1 MAAGP
6 IEKTVMPEIEEV
18 NRLAFVPTI
27 LDVVCRTTGMGF
39 AAIARVTEHR
49 WIACAV
55 KDEISFGLRPGG
67 ELDVKTTICDEI
79 RASSTPVVID
89 DVTTDPVYC
98 GHPTAALYG
107 FKSYISMPIFRDDG
121 SFFGTL
127 CAIDPKPAH
136 VTRPE
141 VVGMFRLFAD
151 LIGHHL
157 DSGDRLAESERRLA
171 EQTKL
176 HELRDQF
183 IAVLGHDLRNPL
195 AAIQAGVRHLQRTN
209 LDDGARTTATL
220 IDASVRRMAELIQN
234 VLDFA
239 RGRLGTGLLVSPGL
253 DVDVAPTLRQV
264 VSELQ
269 QAWPERTIR
278 AGLDVAHVVN
288 CDAGRIGQ
296 LLSNL
301 IANALTHGTRNGPV
315 DVAAASDPQRF
326 TITVSNQGE
335 IPSDA
340 VDQLFEPFTRS
351 RAEGSQEGLGL
362 GLYICAEIA
371 KAHGGSLTARSDAGT
386 TTFTFQMP
394 TRSAN

>member
-1 MAAGP
+1 M
-6 IEKTVMPEIEEV
+6 
-18 NRLAFVPTI
+18 
-27 LDVVCRTTGMGF
+27 
-39 AAIARVTEHR
+39 
-49 WIACAV
+49 
-55 KDEISFGLRPGG
+55 
-67 ELDVKTTICDEI
+67 
-79 RASSTPVVID
+79 
-89 DVTTDPVYC
+89 
-98 GHPTAALYG
+98 YG
-107 FKSYISMPIFRDDG
+107 FQSYISMPIFRADG
-121 SFFGTL
+121 RSSAR
-127 CAIDPKPAH
+127 CAPSTPSRRSLN
-136 VTRPE
+136 TPE
-141 VVGMFRLFAD
+141 IVGMFTPVRRP
-151 LIGHHL
+151 
-157 DSGDRLAESERRLA
+157 DRPPSRRARSPGRERAAPRWTSA
-171 EQTKL
+171 RAR
-176 HELRDQF
+176 ELREQF

-301 IANALTHGTRNGPV
+301 IANALTHGNRNGPV